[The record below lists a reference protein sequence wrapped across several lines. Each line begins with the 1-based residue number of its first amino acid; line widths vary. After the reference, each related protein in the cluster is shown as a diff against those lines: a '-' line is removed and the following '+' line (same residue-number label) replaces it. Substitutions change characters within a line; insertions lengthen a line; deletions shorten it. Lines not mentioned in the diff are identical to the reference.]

1 LELHTYSSLNAEFLK
16 EYEGALDSADVAVV
30 FYSPDA
36 LKIKQLSDVS
46 YNQIE
51 KSFMRDDLIIY
62 TSPEEFK
69 SFLFTYDLNDTTL
82 LLMSSGNYGGLN
94 FDELKQLYN

>member
-1 LELHTYSSLNAEFLK
+1 
-16 EYEGALDSADVAVV
+16 
-30 FYSPDA
+30 
-36 LKIKQLSDVS
+36 
-46 YNQIE
+46 
-51 KSFMRDDLIIY
+51 MRDDLIIY